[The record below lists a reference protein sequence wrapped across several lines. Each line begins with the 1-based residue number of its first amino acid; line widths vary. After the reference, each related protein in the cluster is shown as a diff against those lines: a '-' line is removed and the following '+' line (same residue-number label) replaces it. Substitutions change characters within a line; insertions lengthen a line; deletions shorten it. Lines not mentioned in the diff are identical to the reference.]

1 MWSEKNRGQRAEPC
15 RMAAFT
21 EQMGDD
27 EPMVGP
33 EKEPSKVQGE
43 PGNVVSWNTQEE
55 RSD

>member
-1 MWSEKNRGQRAEPC
+1 
-15 RMAAFT
+15 MAAFA

-43 PGNVVSWNTQEE
+43 PGNVVSWNTQEG